1 MKFVLNQLVKS
12 STDTNTVTVYRIVNI
27 DHNLYTVEDD
37 DGGVDIGCDDDFDHL
52 KNTDPLYWNWVEKSF
67 R

>member
-1 MKFVLNQLVKS
+1 MKFMINQLVKS
-12 STDTNTVTVYRIVNI
+12 VDSKTVYRIVNI
-27 DHNLYTVEDD
+27 DDNLYTVEDD
-37 DGGVDIGCDDDFDHL
+37 DGEVDIGCDDDFDHL